1 MSGMDPRDQHALM
14 KKAVIE
20 LRELRSELDAMRR
33 ARFEP
38 IAIIGLSC
46 RFPGAPDSETF
57 WRLLAEGVDAI
68 SEVPRD
74 RWNVD
79 AYYDPEPGIPGKAYV
94 RSGGFIGS
102 LDGFDADFF
111 GIAPREA
118 MSLDPQQRLL
128 LELGWEAFEHAGLV
142 PEHLAG
148 SSTGVFV
155 GISTDDYRDKLLQ
168 RSPEQIDAYLATGT
182 AHSTSAGRL
191 SYALGLR
198 GPNLAVDTAC
208 SSSLVAV
215 HLAIASLR
223 NGECDLALAAA
234 ANVLL
239 GPELF
244 VNFCQ
249 ARMLSPTGRCR
260 TFDAAADGYVRAEGC
275 GAVVLKRLSEA
286 LRDGNNILAVIRG
299 SAINHDGRSSGLTVP
314 NGPAQQAVIR
324 AALKDAQLSPSE
336 VHYLEAHGTGTSL
349 GDPIEVGALG
359 AVFSERQEPLIIGS
373 VKTNIGHLEA
383 AAGMAGLIKVV
394 LALQHGEIPP
404 SLHFHLPNPHIPWSE
419 LPVAVASER
428 RRWPDGKRVAGVS
441 SFGFSGTNAHVVLEE
456 APLVEP
462 GRVEIE
468 RPLHLLTLSAKTE
481 EALREYAVRYSDHLA
496 ANPSAEL
503 SDICYSANT
512 GRSQFNHRLA
522 IVADSVAQ
530 VRKQLSDFVAGR
542 ESIGIFT
549 GLVSETRKPKVAFLF
564 TGQGSQYIG
573 MGRQL
578 YETQPYFRQVLER
591 CGEILRPYLD
601 RSLIEILYPTSGEI
615 SPLDQTAYAQPAL
628 FALEYALAQLW
639 RSWGIEPSVV
649 VGHSLGEYVAACV
662 AGVFG
667 LEEGLKL
674 IAERGRLMQNLPE
687 GGEMI
692 VVFADEARVSAEIRA
707 HAGEVS
713 IAAFNGPQNSV
724 ISGRRE
730 AVEAI
735 VMSLEAKGIKT
746 RKLAVSHAFHS
757 ELMEPMLTPF
767 LRAASKVSYSP
778 PQIGLIS
785 NVTGRLVS
793 PTEMATPEYWRRH
806 TREPVRFAASMETLR
821 QLGIDV
827 FLEIGPK
834 PILLEMGCQCL
845 PEATGAWLPSLR
857 QGQSDWQQMLSS
869 LGELYSRGAPVNW
882 LGFDRDYTRRQVVLP
897 TYPWQRSRY
906 WMETP
911 ETGHRETALS
921 QKDAQTPIVRL
932 LDQRDTLG
940 LIRLLEN
947 AGNFS
952 EEQKKL
958 LPDLLQALVE
968 QHHHLQQ
975 TGAGAQDW
983 LYRLD
988 WDIAP
993 RESDTDQAQ
1002 TGFGHPG
1009 RWLILA
1015 DRTGVGESLA
1025 RLLQE
1030 RGQHCILVYAGAAD
1044 DAAEESER
1052 PYIDPTRSAD
1062 FEALIQ
1068 SLLEDPAL
1076 PPLQGVV
1083 HLWSLEAAPSHA
1095 LTISSLAQ
1103 ARNRGCVSVL
1113 HLLQALLKHAVSPHL
1128 WLVTRGAVSAGHRH
1142 PLAVAQSPLWGLGK
1156 VIGLEHPQLSG
1167 GMVDLNPDAAADEA
1181 TMLLGEIGDSRT
1193 ERYVAIR
1200 NGRRYVARLIR
1211 TRLPASQELQ
1221 LKPDG
1226 TYLITGGLGSL
1237 GLRVTE
1243 WMVQQGARH
1252 LVLVG
1257 RRPASMEAERFLSRL
1272 EQAGAKILVAQA
1284 DVADPEDMARVVE
1297 ALNSSVPPLRG
1308 IIHAAGVLDDGVLL
1322 QQNGERLTRV
1332 MDPKVNGAWNLH
1344 VLTQNLPLDF
1354 LVFFSSAASLL
1365 GSPGQANYAAANAFL
1380 DALAQHRRF
1389 LGQPGLSLNWGPW
1402 AEVGMA
1408 ANLAGR
1414 HQTRLSAQGLNSIP
1428 PELGLQI
1435 LGQVLGV
1442 DQAQIGVLP
1451 ADWTVFQRQ
1460 LPAAES
1466 PLLSKLISEPNSPDG
1481 GVKRASEQELQIL
1494 QRLEEA
1500 DPDDREELV
1509 MAYVR
1514 QRTAEILGLE
1524 SPSRITPQQSLNE
1537 LGFDSLMGTQLKNR
1551 FMSDLKIDVPIVE
1564 FIGKSS
1570 IAHLTGILLNHFALS
1585 GLALSNSPSSDVS
1598 EDIEEI
1604 AL

>member
-1 MSGMDPRDQHALM
+1 MSGTDPRVQHALM
-14 KKAVIE
+14 KKAIVE
-20 LRELRSELDAMRR
+20 LRELRNELDAMKR
-33 ARFEP
+33 ARCEP

-46 RFPGAPDSETF
+46 RFPGAPDPEAF
-57 WRLLAEGVDAI
+57 WQLLAEGVDAI
-68 SEVPRD
+68 GEVPRD

-79 AYYDPEPGIPGKAYV
+79 ANYDPEPGIPGKIYV
-94 RSGGFIGS
+94 RAGGFIGS
-102 LDGFDADFF
+102 PDGFDADFF

-128 LELGWEAFEHAGLV
+128 LELGWEALEHAGLV

-155 GISTDDYRDKLLQ
+155 GVSTDDYHDKLLQ
-168 RSPEQIDAYLATGT
+168 RPPEQIDAYLATGT

-191 SYALGLR
+191 SYVLGLR

-215 HLAIASLR
+215 HLAITSLR

-244 VNFCQ
+244 INFCQ

-275 GAVVLKRLSEA
+275 GAVVLKRLTDA
-286 LRDGNNILAVIRG
+286 QRDGNNILAVIRG

-324 AALKDAQLSPSE
+324 AALRDAQLSPSE

-359 AVFSERQEPLIIGS
+359 AVFGERQEPLIIGS

-404 SLHFHLPNPHIPWSE
+404 SLHFHVPNPHIPWSE
-419 LPVAVASER
+419 LPVSVASER
-428 RRWPDGKRVAGVS
+428 RRWPHGRRVASVS

-456 APLVEP
+456 APIAEP

-481 EALREYAVRYSDHLA
+481 EALRECAVRYSDHLA
-496 ANPSAEL
+496 TDPCAEL

-522 IVADSVAQ
+522 IVTDSVAQ
-530 VRKQLSDFVAGR
+530 ARRQLADFVAGR
-542 ESIGIFT
+542 ESTRVFT
-549 GLVSETRKPKVAFLF
+549 GLVSGTRKPKVAFLF

-578 YETQPYFRQVLER
+578 YEIQPYFRQVLDR
-591 CGEILRPYLD
+591 CDEILQPRLD

-687 GGEMI
+687 GGEMT
-692 VVFADEARVSAEIRA
+692 VVFADEARVSAEIRT

-724 ISGRRE
+724 ISGRRG

-746 RKLAVSHAFHS
+746 RKLTVSHAFHS

-767 LRAASKVSYSP
+767 LRAASRISYSP
-778 PQIGLIS
+778 PQISLIS
-785 NVTGRLVS
+785 NITGRLVS
-793 PTEMATPEYWRRH
+793 PTEMAAPEYWCRH

-821 QLGIDV
+821 ELGIDV

-845 PEATGAWLPSLR
+845 PEATGVWLPSLR
-857 QGQSDWQQMLSS
+857 QEQSDWQPLLSS
-869 LGELYSRGAPVNW
+869 LGELYCRGAPVNW
-882 LGFDRDYTRRQVVLP
+882 LGFDRDYTRRRVALP

-911 ETGHRETALS
+911 ETGRSETASS
-921 QKDAQTPIVRL
+921 QKDAHTPIVRL

-958 LPDLLQALVE
+958 LPDLVQSLVE
-968 QHHHLQQ
+968 QHHLQQ
-975 TGAGAQDW
+975 AAAGAQDW

-988 WDIAP
+988 WDVAP
-993 RESDTDQAQ
+993 HESDAGQAQ

-1030 RGQHCILVYAGAAD
+1030 RGQHCVLVYAGAAD
-1044 DAAEESER
+1044 DAAVESER
-1052 PYIDPTRSAD
+1052 PCIDPTRSAD

-1068 SLLEDPAL
+1068 SLLEDPAS
-1076 PPLQGVV
+1076 PQLQGVV
-1083 HLWSLEAAPSHA
+1083 HLWSLEAAPSRA

-1113 HLLQALLKHAVSPHL
+1113 HLLQALLKHAVSPRL

-1156 VIGLEHPQLSG
+1156 VIGLEHPQLWS

-1181 TMLLGEIGDSRT
+1181 TRLLGEIGDSRA
-1193 ERYVAIR
+1193 ENYIAIR

-1211 TRLPASQELQ
+1211 TQLPASQELQ

-1237 GLRVTE
+1237 GLRVAE
-1243 WMVQQGARH
+1243 WMVQQGARY

-1257 RRPASMEAERFLSRL
+1257 RHPASMEAERFLSRL
-1272 EQAGAKILVAQA
+1272 EQAGTKIFVAQA

-1297 ALNSSVPPLRG
+1297 ALHSSGPPLRG
-1308 IIHAAGVLDDGVLL
+1308 IIHAAGVLDDGVLV

-1451 ADWTVFQRQ
+1451 ADWTVFRRQ

-1524 SPSRITPQQSLNE
+1524 SPFRITPQQSLNE

-1551 FMSDLKIDVPIVE
+1551 FMSDLKVDVPIGE

-1570 IAHLTGILLNHFALS
+1570 IAHLTGVLLNHFALS
-1585 GLALSNSPSSDVS
+1585 DLALSNSPSSDVS